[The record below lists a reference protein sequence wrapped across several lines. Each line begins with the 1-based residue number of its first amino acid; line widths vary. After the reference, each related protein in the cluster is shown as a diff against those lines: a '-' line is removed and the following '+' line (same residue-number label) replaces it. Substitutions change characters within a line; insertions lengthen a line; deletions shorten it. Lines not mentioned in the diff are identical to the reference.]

1 MIIFNGINLE
11 EYFDET
17 YQKGFF
23 MVNDI
28 RGRGI
33 LSDEIN
39 QLKVPHRPGSYYLS
53 KRTPERVLEIDFS
66 LKGVSLFELRK
77 RIDELN
83 DLLNTDVPVEISFT
97 DEPGLVYYGIK
108 ESVEEKLE
116 KSNIHQATITIIC
129 PMPYKLGKT
138 NTHTFT
144 QEWSTET
151 TSYFTNKGSVEAPAL
166 IEMTVKKPST
176 FLDVWFG
183 EYPHK
188 RDYFRIG
195 YPLTV
200 EENTVQ
206 ERERV
211 MWDEMAT
218 PIGWTPVTGQFEEM
232 KGTGSFKSRDGHA
245 LYCEDYGKEVGF
257 YGAIA
262 KKNIPGSPL
271 QDFEMEAWM
280 TLKSKNIGEMG
291 RVEVLLLDETSNVV
305 ARINMND
312 LYATAEIT
320 RAYMKIGNSGTPNSF
335 RKLVDTSGG
344 YSTTFNQFRGRVR
357 IARRGKEWSVYVAK
371 FIDGTETDGASLV
384 ERWIDETGNPMTER
398 KIAQVMIAIC
408 KWDNYQPINEI
419 QIDDLKVW
427 KVNKVPSNTQP
438 YIFDTGDK
446 IVIDTEKSLV
456 TINGKNAINIKEFFS
471 NFPIII
477 RGDNRIDIMPPDV
490 NATISYRERYR

>member
-1 MIIFNGINLE
+1 MGKLSFTFNNIRKDYIQMLVGRKRPSWAPVKRRLVRFPHRAGALLLHTETE
-11 EYFDET
+11 ERRIDVPLVIKAEKDMADLQKVKEDLADWLYTEQPAELVFDDELDRT
-17 YQKGFF
+17 YIALIDGA
-23 MVNDI
+23 VD
-28 RGRGI
+28 
-33 LSDEIN
+33 LDEIVN
-39 QLKVPHRPGSYYLS
+39 RG
-53 KRTPERVLEIDFS
+53 
-66 LKGVSLFELRK
+66 KG
-77 RIDELN
+77 I
-83 DLLNTDVPVEISFT
+83 
-97 DEPGLVYYGIK
+97 
-108 ESVEEKLE
+108 
-116 KSNIHQATITIIC
+116 ITFVC

-138 NTHTFT
+138 NTHKFT

-183 EYPHK
+183 EYPHN

-200 EENTVQ
+200 EETTVQ

-232 KGTGSFKSRDGHA
+232 KGTGSFKSKDGHA
-245 LYCEDYGKEVGF
+245 LYCEDYGKETGF

-262 KKNIPGSPL
+262 KKNIPGGPL

-291 RVEVLLLDETSNVV
+291 RVEVLLLDETSSLV

-320 RAYMKIGNSGTPNSF
+320 RAHMKIGNNGTPNSI

-344 YSTTFNQFRGRVR
+344 YSTTFNQFRGRLR

-408 KWDNYQPINEI
+408 KWDNHQPINEM
-419 QIDDLKVW
+419 QIDDLKIW
-427 KVNKVPSNTQP
+427 KVNKVPSNTKP

-456 TINGKNAINIKEFFS
+456 TINGKNAINIKEIFS

-490 NATISYRERYR
+490 NATVSYRERYR

>member
-1 MIIFNGINLE
+1 MSSFSFNGERKNYIHIE
-11 EYFDET
+11 
-17 YQKGFF
+17 
-23 MVNDI
+23 
-28 RGRGI
+28 RGWKRPI
-33 LSDEIN
+33 WAPLRRNFLS
-39 QLKVPHRPGSYYLS
+39 VPSYPGA
-53 KRTPERVLEIDFS
+53 R
-66 LKGVSLFELRK
+66 
-77 RIDELN
+77 
-83 DLLNTDVPVEISFT
+83 LLNTQTEMRVFSVPVGIIAPSGVDMKILSEDIASWLITDQPKELIFDTEPDRTYLAVVDEEFDVDEFVEIGQGNLKF
-97 DEPGLVYYGIK
+97 
-108 ESVEEKLE
+108 
-116 KSNIHQATITIIC
+116 IC
-129 PMPYKLGKT
+129 PMPYKLGKI
-138 NTHTFT
+138 NTHKFT

-151 TSYFTNKGSVEAPAL
+151 TSFFTNKGSVEAPAL

-176 FLDVWFG
+176 FLDIWFG
-183 EYPHK
+183 EYPHN
-188 RDYFRIG
+188 RDYFRLG

-200 EENTVQ
+200 EETTVQ

-245 LYCEDYGKEVGF
+245 LYCEDYGKETGF

-262 KKNIPGSPL
+262 KKNIPGGPL

-291 RVEVLLLDETSNVV
+291 RVEVLLLDEASNVV

-320 RAYMKIGNSGTPNSF
+320 RAHMKIGNSGTPNSF
-335 RKLVDTSGG
+335 RKLVDTSGY
-344 YSTTFNQFRGRVR
+344 YSTTFNQFRGRLR
-357 IARRGKEWSVYVAK
+357 IARRGKVWSVYVAK
-371 FIDGTETDGASLV
+371 FIDGTEKDGASLV

-408 KWDNYQPINEI
+408 KWDNHQPINEI
-419 QIDDLKVW
+419 QIDDLKFW

-456 TINGKNAINIKEFFS
+456 TINGKNAINIKEIFS
-471 NFPIII
+471 NFPIVI

-490 NATISYRERYR
+490 NATVSYRERYR

>member
-1 MIIFNGINLE
+1 
-11 EYFDET
+11 
-17 YQKGFF
+17 

-39 QLKVPHRPGSYYLS
+39 ELTVPHRPGAYFLG
-53 KRTPERVLEIDFS
+53 KRTPKRVLEVDFS

-83 DLLNTDVPVEISFT
+83 NLLNTEGPVEISFT
-97 DEPGLVYYGIK
+97 DEPEFTYYGIK

-116 KSNIHQATITIIC
+116 KSNIHQATISIIC
-129 PMPYKLGKT
+129 PMPYKLGET
-138 NTHTFT
+138 NTHKFT

-151 TSYFTNKGSVEAPAL
+151 TSYFTNKGTVEAPAL

-183 EYPHK
+183 KYPHN

-200 EENTVQ
+200 EETTVQ

-218 PIGWTPVTGQFEEM
+218 PIGWTPVTGQFDDM
-232 KGTGSFKSRDGHA
+232 KGTGSFKSRGGYA

-262 KKNIPGSPL
+262 KKNIPGGPL
-271 QDFEMEAWM
+271 QDFEMEVWM

-291 RVEVLLLDETSNVV
+291 RVEVLLLDETGNLVT
-305 ARINMND
+305 RINMND

-320 RAYMKIGNSGTPNSF
+320 RAHMKIGNSGTPNSI
-335 RKLVDTSGG
+335 RKLVDTSG
-344 YSTTFNQFRGRVR
+344 YYLSTFNQFRGRLR
-357 IARRGKEWSVYVAK
+357 IARRGTKWSVYVAK
-371 FIDGTETDGASLV
+371 FIDDKEIDGASLV
-384 ERWIDETGNPMTER
+384 EQWNDVDNSNPMTER

-408 KWDNYQPINEI
+408 KWDNHQPVNEI
-419 QIDDLKVW
+419 HIDDLKIW
-427 KVNKVPSNTQP
+427 KVNKVPSNTKP

-456 TINGKNAINIKEFFS
+456 TINGGNAINIKEFFS
-471 NFPIII
+471 NFPVVI
-477 RGDNRIDIMPPDV
+477 RGENRIDIMPPDV